1 MTQPDPHITIVPIG
15 PAALSSLVQAVADAQ
30 ASDPFARVVVITDHR
45 DVAQS
50 VRHRLGAS
58 GTVNVT
64 VQTGRHLAKELS
76 DPVGRQLPRLLESQA
91 VRHAAEA
98 DANWMGFDAAGCRRF
113 YRSLATAFREMAE
126 RPDVA
131 DEAATGEPDD
141 MSRLAERLYGDY
153 RSEVGARGYYL
164 PSELPHMAVAAL
176 TDRWGKGREPA
187 VIYYLPRRLSVGD
200 VELARALLERGKCRV
215 IAGLVGDEVADS
227 PVLELVELLGSQRAG
242 AATSI
247 PGADPLRQLAEADSL
262 SIVVAPDPE
271 EEVRSV
277 LRSIVSD
284 DQPFHRIAVIY
295 RQDNPYASLL
305 RQEFDFAG
313 IPYSGVDH
321 RRLADT
327 PSGRLLQ
334 GLADLAAEL
343 NGPGGTIDRER
354 LIEWFTSTP
363 VRWPREPRAG
373 DDAPHSVTA
382 PAAAWAN
389 LARNAR
395 ASGTI
400 ENWRG
405 RLSAYLAQM
414 EPQAEAVHGDGD
426 DGDNPYLRRLRRQVA
441 EFLEFVERL
450 ATALSSL
457 STASDAKWR
466 STSKGL
472 KTLLATYRWVVA
484 GETEEDLRRIDELV
498 VGLSG
503 LSEWGIDYST
513 EALREAVREGLQSP
527 VSERG
532 RRVGSGVYLGPP
544 TGIAGADYDAVYILG
559 MVERQFPPRPRRSP
573 WLEQNQ
579 PELDRVA
586 ALERYDF
593 MAAVAAAKE
602 AVLSFPSATAER
614 NAAYPSRWLIEAAN
628 RRHEHSGAT
637 GRLTYENLVDNA
649 DAKPWLTYIRSR
661 EANLRGLAGSAGE
674 PADVNDYNLM
684 HLVDGARDALR
695 HHPALASDP
704 RMTAALDARDARNG
718 SALSSWD
725 GRVELD
731 IPRIAAIGTREY
743 PVSPSALETW
753 ATCPH
758 KFFLSRVLRLSALP
772 GEEEED
778 MSALERGVLV
788 HRILERFVKE
798 RRQTDAD
805 LLELAEEEFAIAER
819 RGVTGYPL
827 LWDLAKEDIRARLR
841 SFATQEAQ
849 WLAGVVSE
857 AGAEAGFG
865 PGTDIGEVSVS
876 VDGLGEVWF
885 RGKIDR
891 IDVVGDEVRVRDFK
905 TGKPEP
911 YFDGA
916 RGRRAT
922 RTLANG
928 RALQLPV
935 YAAAAR
941 RKYPDDAVDI
951 SASYCFPLADNNT
964 HGVAPYTQTDQEEF
978 SATLVAIVG
987 GARRGIFPATPETAG
1002 DSDQERGN
1010 CTYCEFNRLC
1020 PVRRRQVWERKGLSD
1035 GDTVQPFNSLGGNAA
1050 IGADDDED

>member
-1 MTQPDPHITIVPIG
+1 MTPTDPYITTVPIG
-15 PAALSSLVQAVADAQ
+15 PAALSSLAQAVSDAQ

-76 DPVGRQLPRLLESQA
+76 DPLGRQLPRLLETQA
-91 VRHAAEA
+91 VSHVAEA
-98 DANWMGFDAAGCRRF
+98 DAKQMGFDAAGCRRF

-131 DEAATGEPDD
+131 AEAATGEADD

-153 RSEVGARGYYL
+153 RKEVGAKGYYL

-176 TDRWGKGREPA
+176 NDHWDKGREPA

-215 IAGLVGDEVADS
+215 VAGLVGDDGADS
-227 PVLELVELLGSQRAG
+227 PVLELMELLGSQRAG
-242 AATSI
+242 AAASI
-247 PGADPLRQLAEADSL
+247 PGADPLRQRAEASSL
-262 SIVVAPDPE
+262 SIMVVPDPE

-277 LRSIVSD
+277 LRSMVAD
-284 DQPFHRIAVIY
+284 EKPFYRIAVIY

-305 RQEFDFAG
+305 RQELDFAN
-313 IPYSGVDH
+313 IPYSGVDY

-334 GLADLAAEL
+334 GLTDLAAEL
-343 NGPGGTIDRER
+343 DGPGGTIDRER

-363 VRWPREPRAG
+363 VRWPRELRAC
-373 DDAPHSVTA
+373 DDAPRSMTA

-395 ASGTI
+395 AGGKV

-414 EPQAEAVHGDGD
+414 EPQAEAVNGD
-426 DGDNPYLRRLRRQVA
+426 DDGNPFIRRLRRQIA
-441 EFLEFVERL
+441 ELLEFVERL
-450 ATALSSL
+450 AAALSNL
-457 STASDAKWR
+457 STARDGEWS
-466 STSKGL
+466 STSRQL
-472 KTLLATYRWVVA
+472 KELSATYRWVVA
-484 GETEEDLRRIDELV
+484 GGSEEDLRRIDELV
-498 VGLSG
+498 EGLSS

-513 EALREAVREGLQSP
+513 GALQEAIREGLQSP

-532 RRVGSGVYLGPP
+532 RQVGSGVYLGPP
-544 TGIAGADYDAVYILG
+544 TGIAGADYDVVYILG
-559 MVERQFPPRPRRSP
+559 MVERQFPPRPRRNP
-573 WLEQNQ
+573 WLAQNQ
-579 PELDRVA
+579 PELDRA
-586 ALERYDF
+586 ASLERYDF
-593 MAAVAAAKE
+593 MAAVAAANE

-628 RRHEHSGAT
+628 RRHERSGAT
-637 GRLTYENLVDNA
+637 GRLTYENLVENA

-661 EANLRGLAGSAGE
+661 EASLRELVGSVGE
-674 PADVNDYNLM
+674 PVDADDYNLM
-684 HLVDGARDALR
+684 HLVAGARDALR
-695 HHPALASDP
+695 HHPAIASDP

-718 SALSSWD
+718 SALSPWD
-725 GRVELD
+725 GRVEVD

-805 LLELAEEEFAIAER
+805 LLELAEEEFVVAEQ

-827 LWDLAKEDIRARLR
+827 LWDLAKEDIRARLQV
-841 SFATQEAQ
+841 FATHEAE
-849 WLAGVVSE
+849 WLAGIVTG
-857 AGAEAGFG
+857 AGAEEGFG

-876 VDGLGEVWF
+876 VDRLGEIWF

-911 YFDGA
+911 YFDGTG
-916 RGRRAT
+916 GRKAT

-941 RKYPDDAVDI
+941 RKHPDDAVDI
-951 SASYCFPLADNNT
+951 TASYCFPLADNHT
-964 HGVAPYTQTDQEEF
+964 HGVAPYTQANEKEF
-978 SATLVAIVG
+978 STTLFAIVD

-1020 PVRRRQVWERKGLSD
+1020 PVRRRQVWERKGVSD
-1035 GDTVQPFNSLGGNAA
+1035 ADTVQPFNSLRGNAA
-1050 IGADDDED
+1050 IGDDDD

>member
-1 MTQPDPHITIVPIG
+1 
-15 PAALSSLVQAVADAQ
+15 
-30 ASDPFARVVVITDHR
+30 
-45 DVAQS
+45 
-50 VRHRLGAS
+50 
-58 GTVNVT
+58 
-64 VQTGRHLAKELS
+64 
-76 DPVGRQLPRLLESQA
+76 
-91 VRHAAEA
+91 
-98 DANWMGFDAAGCRRF
+98 
-113 YRSLATAFREMAE
+113 
-126 RPDVA
+126 
-131 DEAATGEPDD
+131 
-141 MSRLAERLYGDY
+141 
-153 RSEVGARGYYL
+153 
-164 PSELPHMAVAAL
+164 MAVAAL
-176 TDRWGKGREPA
+176 TDHWGKGREPA

-215 IAGLVGDEVADS
+215 IAGVVGDEGADS
-227 PVLELVELLGSQRAG
+227 PVLELMELLGSQRAG
-242 AATSI
+242 AAASI
-247 PGADPLRQLAEADSL
+247 PGADPLRQRAEARSL

-277 LRSIVSD
+277 LRSIVAD
-284 DQPFHRIAVIY
+284 EKPFHRIAVIY

-305 RQEFDFAG
+305 RQELDFAN
-313 IPYSGVDH
+313 IPYSGVDY

-327 PSGRLLQ
+327 PAGRLLQ
-334 GLADLAAEL
+334 GLTDLAAEL
-343 NGPGGTIDRER
+343 DGLGGTIDRER
-354 LIEWFTSTP
+354 LIEWFTSIP

-373 DDAPHSVTA
+373 DDAPRSMTA

-395 ASGTI
+395 AGGTV

-405 RLSAYLAQM
+405 RLSTYLAQM
-414 EPQAEAVHGDGD
+414 ESQAEAVQGGD
-426 DGDNPYLRRLRRQVA
+426 DNDPFMQRLRRQVA
-441 EFLEFVERL
+441 ELREFVERL
-450 ATALSSL
+450 AAGLSHL
-457 STASDAKWR
+457 GAASAAEW
-466 STSKGL
+466 SSASQQL
-472 KTLLATYRWVVA
+472 ETLLATYRWVVA
-484 GETEEDLRRIDELV
+484 GESEEDLRRIDELV
-498 VGLSG
+498 EGLSI
-503 LSEWGIDYST
+503 LSQWGIDYST
-513 EALREAVREGLQSP
+513 GALQEAIREGLQSP

-532 RRVGSGVYLGPP
+532 RPVGSGVYLGPP
-544 TGIAGADYDAVYILG
+544 TGIAGADYDVVCILG
-559 MVERQFPPRPRRSP
+559 MVERQFPPRPRRNP
-573 WLEQNQ
+573 WLAQNQ
-579 PELDRVA
+579 LELDRA
-586 ALERYDF
+586 TSLERYDF
-593 MAAVAAAKE
+593 MAAVAAANE

-637 GRLTYENLVDNA
+637 GRLTYENLVENA

-661 EANLRGLAGSAGE
+661 EASLRELAGSVGE
-674 PADVNDYNLM
+674 PVDADDYNLM

-695 HHPALASDP
+695 HHPALTSDT

-718 SALSSWD
+718 DALSPWD
-725 GRVELD
+725 GWVELD

-805 LLELAEEEFAIAER
+805 LLELAEEEFAIAEQ

-827 LWDLAKEDIRARLR
+827 LWDLAKEDIRARLQ
-841 SFATQEAQ
+841 SFAGREAE
-849 WLAGVVSE
+849 WLAGVGTE
-857 AGAEAGFG
+857 AGAEEGFG

-891 IDVVGDEVRVRDFK
+891 IDVVGGEVRVRDFK

-911 YFDGA
+911 YFDGTG
-916 RGRRAT
+916 GRKAT

-951 SASYCFPLADNNT
+951 RASYCFPLADNNT
-964 HGVAPYTQTDQEEF
+964 HGIAPYTEANQKEF
-978 SATLVAIVG
+978 NATLVAIVD

-1035 GDTVQPFNSLGGNAA
+1035 ADTVRPFNSLGGNAA

>member
-1 MTQPDPHITIVPIG
+1 MTPSDSYITTVPIG
-15 PAALSSLVQAVADAQ
+15 PAALSSLVQTVADAQ

-50 VRHRLGAS
+50 VRHRLGAP

-76 DPVGRQLPRLLESQA
+76 NPAGRQLPRLLEAQA
-91 VRHAAEA
+91 VRHVAEA
-98 DANWMGFDAAGCRRF
+98 DANRRGFDAAGCRRF

-131 DEAATGEPDD
+131 DAAETGEPDD

-153 RSEVGARGYYL
+153 RAEVGARGYYL

-176 TDRWGKGREPA
+176 NDHWGKGREPA

-200 VELARALLERGKCRV
+200 VELARALLARGKCRV
-215 IAGLVGDEVADS
+215 IAGLVGDEGADS
-227 PVLELVELLGSQRAG
+227 PVLELLGSQRAG
-242 AATSI
+242 AAANI
-247 PGADPLRQLAEADSL
+247 PGVDPLRQRAEADSL

-277 LRSIVSD
+277 LRSIVAD
-284 DQPFHRIAVIY
+284 DKPFHRIAVIY

-305 RQEFDFAG
+305 RQEFDFAE

-327 PSGRLLQ
+327 PAGRLLQ
-334 GLADLAAEL
+334 GLTDLAEEL

-373 DDAPHSVTA
+373 DDASRSITA
-382 PAAAWAN
+382 PAASWAN

-400 ENWRG
+400 EHWKG

-414 EPQAEAVHGDGD
+414 EPQAEAVHGDD
-426 DGDNPYLRRLRRQVA
+426 DDNPFMRRLRREVA
-441 EFLEFVERL
+441 ELREFVERL
-450 ATALSSL
+450 AAALSNL
-457 STASDAKWR
+457 STANDREWSSA
-466 STSKGL
+466 SQGL
-472 KTLLATYRWVVA
+472 ETLLATYRWVVA
-484 GETEEDLRRIDELV
+484 GESEEDLRRIDELV
-498 VGLSG
+498 SSLSS

-513 EALREAVREGLQSP
+513 EALREAIREGLQSS

-532 RRVGSGVYLGPP
+532 RQVGRGVYLGPP
-544 TGIAGADYDAVYILG
+544 TGIAGADYDVVYILG
-559 MVERQFPPRPRRSP
+559 MVERQFPPRPSRNP
-573 WLEQNQ
+573 WLAQNQ

-602 AVLSFPSATAER
+602 AVLSWPSATAER

-628 RRHEHSGAT
+628 RRHEQSGAT

-661 EANLRGLAGSAGE
+661 EACLRGLSGSAGE
-674 PADVNDYNLM
+674 PADAADYNLM
-684 HLVDGARDALR
+684 YLVDGARDALR
-695 HHPALASDP
+695 RHRAIASNP

-718 SALSSWD
+718 SALSPWD

-731 IPRIAAIGTREY
+731 IPGVVAIGTREY

-805 LLELAEEEFAIAER
+805 LLKLAEEEFVIAER

-841 SFATQEAQ
+841 SFASQEAQ
-849 WLAGVVSE
+849 WLAGVVTE
-857 AGAEAGFG
+857 AGAEEGFG

-891 IDVVGDEVRVRDFK
+891 IDVVGEEVRVRDFK

-922 RTLANG
+922 RTVTNG
-928 RALQLPV
+928 RALQLPI

-941 RKYPDDAVDI
+941 RKYPNDAVDI
-951 SASYCFPLADNNT
+951 AASYCFPLAENNT
-964 HGVAPYTQTDQEEF
+964 HGVAPYTEANQKEF
-978 SATLVAIVG
+978 SATLVAIVD

-1020 PVRRRQVWERKGLSD
+1020 PTRRRQVWERKGLSD
-1035 GDTVQPFNSLGGNAA
+1035 ADTVQPFNSLGGNAA

>member
-1 MTQPDPHITIVPIG
+1 MTPSDSYITIVPIG

-30 ASDPFARVVVITDHR
+30 ASDTFARVVVITDHR

-50 VRHRLGAS
+50 VRHRLGAP

-76 DPVGRQLPRLLESQA
+76 NPAGRQLPRLLEAQA
-91 VRHAAEA
+91 VRHVAEA
-98 DANWMGFDAAGCRRF
+98 DANRRGFDAAGCRRF

-131 DEAATGEPDD
+131 DAAETGEPDD
-141 MSRLAERLYGDY
+141 MSRLAERLCGDY
-153 RSEVGARGYYL
+153 RAEVGARGYYL

-176 TDRWGKGREPA
+176 NDHWGKGREPA

-200 VELARALLERGKCRV
+200 VELARALLARGKCRV
-215 IAGLVGDEVADS
+215 IAGLVGDEGADS
-227 PVLELVELLGSQRAG
+227 PVLELLGSQRAG
-242 AATSI
+242 AAANI
-247 PGADPLRQLAEADSL
+247 PGVDPLRQRAEADSL

-277 LRSIVSD
+277 LRSIVAD
-284 DQPFHRIAVIY
+284 DKPFHRMAVIY

-305 RQEFDFAG
+305 RQEFDFAE

-327 PSGRLLQ
+327 PAGRLLQ
-334 GLADLAAEL
+334 GLTDLAEEL

-373 DDAPHSVTA
+373 DDAPRSITA

-400 ENWRG
+400 EHWKG

-414 EPQAEAVHGDGD
+414 EPQAEAVHGDD
-426 DGDNPYLRRLRRQVA
+426 DDNPFMRRLRREVA
-441 EFLEFVERL
+441 ELREFVERL
-450 ATALSSL
+450 AAALSNL
-457 STASDAKWR
+457 STASDREWSSA
-466 STSKGL
+466 SQGL
-472 KTLLATYRWVVA
+472 ETLLATYRWVVA
-484 GETEEDLRRIDELV
+484 GESEEDLRRIDELV
-498 VGLSG
+498 SSLSS

-513 EALREAVREGLQSP
+513 EALREAIREGLQSS

-532 RRVGSGVYLGPP
+532 RQVGRGVYLGPP
-544 TGIAGADYDAVYILG
+544 TGIAGADYDVVYILG
-559 MVERQFPPRPRRSP
+559 MVERQFPPRPRRNP
-573 WLEQNQ
+573 WLAQNQ

-602 AVLSFPSATAER
+602 AVLSWPSATAER

-628 RRHEHSGAT
+628 RRHEQSGAT

-661 EANLRGLAGSAGE
+661 EACLRGLSGSAGE
-674 PADVNDYNLM
+674 PADAADYNLM
-684 HLVDGARDALR
+684 YLVDGARDALR
-695 HHPALASDP
+695 RHPAIASNP

-718 SALSSWD
+718 SALSPWD

-731 IPRIAAIGTREY
+731 IPGVVAIGTREY

-805 LLELAEEEFAIAER
+805 LLKLAEEEFVIAER

-827 LWDLAKEDIRARLR
+827 LWDLAKEDIRASLR
-841 SFATQEAQ
+841 SFATREAE
-849 WLAGVVSE
+849 WLAGVVTE
-857 AGAEAGFG
+857 AGAEEGFG

-891 IDVVGDEVRVRDFK
+891 IDVVGEEVRVRDFK

-922 RTLANG
+922 RTVTNG
-928 RALQLPV
+928 RALQLPI

-941 RKYPDDAVDI
+941 RKYPNDAVDI
-951 SASYCFPLADNNT
+951 AASYCFPLAENNT
-964 HGVAPYTQTDQEEF
+964 HGVAPYTEANQKEF
-978 SATLVAIVG
+978 SATLVAIVD

-1020 PVRRRQVWERKGLSD
+1020 PTRRRQVWERKGLSD
-1035 GDTVQPFNSLGGNAA
+1035 ADTVQPFNSLGGNAA

>member
-1 MTQPDPHITIVPIG
+1 MTQSDSYITIVPIG

-76 DPVGRQLPRLLESQA
+76 DPVGRQLPRLLETQA
-91 VRHAAEA
+91 VRQVAEA
-98 DANWMGFDAAGCRRF
+98 DANRMGFDAAGCRRF

-131 DEAATGEPDD
+131 DGAVTDEPDD
-141 MSRLAERLYGDY
+141 MSHLAERLYGDY
-153 RSEVGARGYYL
+153 RTEVGARGYYL

-176 TDRWGKGREPA
+176 NDQWGKSREPA

-200 VELARALLERGKCRV
+200 MELARALLERGKCRV
-215 IAGLVGDEVADS
+215 IAGLVGDEGADS
-227 PVLELVELLGSQRAG
+227 PVLELLELLGGQRAG
-242 AATSI
+242 AAASI
-247 PGADPLRQLAEADSL
+247 PGADPLRQRAEADSL
-262 SIVVAPDPE
+262 SLVVAPDPE
-271 EEVRSV
+271 EEVRSI
-277 LRSIVSD
+277 LRSIVAD

-295 RQDNPYASLL
+295 RQDNPYAGLL
-305 RQEFDFAG
+305 RQELDFAK
-313 IPYSGVDH
+313 IPYSGVDY

-327 PSGRLLQ
+327 AAGRLLQ
-334 GLADLAAEL
+334 GLTDLAAEL

-363 VRWPREPRAG
+363 VRWRWEPRAS
-373 DDAPHSVTA
+373 DDAPRSMTA

-395 ASGTI
+395 ANGTI

-405 RLSAYLAQM
+405 RLSVYLAQM
-414 EPQAEAVHGDGD
+414 EPQAEAVQGD
-426 DGDNPYLRRLRRQVA
+426 DDNPFMRRLRRQVA
-441 EFLEFVERL
+441 ELLEFVERL
-450 ATALSSL
+450 AAAMSQLGTVGDAGWDS
-457 STASDAKWR
+457 ASQQL
-466 STSKGL
+466 GE
-472 KTLLATYRWVVA
+472 LLAAYRWIVA
-484 GETEEDLRRIDELV
+484 GEAEEDLRRIDELV
-498 VGLSG
+498 GGLSS
-503 LSEWGIDYST
+503 LSEWGIDYSP

-532 RRVGSGVYLGPP
+532 RQVGSGVYVGPP
-544 TGIAGADYDAVYILG
+544 TGIAGADYDVVYILG
-559 MVERQFPPRPRRSP
+559 MVERQFPPRPRRNP
-573 WLEQNQ
+573 WLAQNQ

-586 ALERYDF
+586 SLERYDF

-602 AVLSFPSATAER
+602 AVLSWPSATAER

-628 RRHEHSGAT
+628 RRHEQSGGT
-637 GRLTYENLVDNA
+637 DRLTYENLVDHA

-661 EANLRGLAGSAGE
+661 EASLRGLAGSAGE
-674 PADVNDYNLM
+674 PADAADYNLM
-684 HLVDGARDALR
+684 HLVAGARDALR

-704 RMTAALDARDARNG
+704 RMIAALDARDARNG
-718 SALSSWD
+718 SALSPWD

-731 IPRIAAIGTREY
+731 IPRIAAIGSREY

-758 KFFLSRVLRLSALP
+758 KFFLGRVLRLSALP

-805 LLELAEEEFAIAER
+805 LMELAEEEFVIAER

-827 LWDLAKEDIRARLR
+827 LWDLAKEDIRARLQG
-841 SFATQEAQ
+841 FAAQEAE

-951 SASYCFPLADNNT
+951 TASYCFPLADNNT
-964 HGVAPYTQTDQEEF
+964 HGVASYTEADQEEF

-1020 PVRRRQVWERKGLSD
+1020 PVRRRQVWERKWLSD

>member
-1 MTQPDPHITIVPIG
+1 MTQSDSYITIVPMG

-76 DPVGRQLPRLLESQA
+76 DPLGRQLPRLLETQA
-91 VRHAAEA
+91 VRHVAEA
-98 DANWMGFDAAGCRRF
+98 DAKRMGFDAAGCRRF

-131 DEAATGEPDD
+131 AEAATGEPDD

-153 RSEVGARGYYL
+153 RTEVGAKGFYL

-176 TDRWGKGREPA
+176 NDHWGKGREPA

-200 VELARALLERGKCRV
+200 TELARALLARSKCRV
-215 IAGLVGDEVADS
+215 IAGLVGDEGADS
-227 PVLELVELLGSQRAG
+227 PVLELMELLGGQE
-242 AATSI
+242 AASANL
-247 PGADPLRQLAEADSL
+247 PDVDPLRQRAEADSL
-262 SIVVAPDPE
+262 FIVVAPDPE

-277 LRSIVSD
+277 LRSIVAD
-284 DQPFHRIAVIY
+284 DKPFHRTAVIY
-295 RQDNPYASLL
+295 RQDNPYSSLL
-305 RQEFDFAG
+305 RQELDFAG

-327 PSGRLLQ
+327 PAGRLLQ
-334 GLADLAAEL
+334 GLTDLAAEL

-373 DDAPHSVTA
+373 DDAPRSMTA

-395 ASGTI
+395 ASGTV

-414 EPQAEAVHGDGD
+414 GPQAEAVHGDGD
-426 DGDNPYLRRLRRQVA
+426 DNPFMRRLRRQVA
-441 EFLEFVERL
+441 ELREFVERL
-450 ATALSSL
+450 AAALSNL
-457 STASDAKWR
+457 RTASDVGWDSA
-466 STSKGL
+466 SQGL
-472 KTLLATYRWVVA
+472 ETLLVTYRWVVA
-484 GETEEDLRRIDELV
+484 GESEEDLRRVNELV
-498 VGLSG
+498 GGLGS

-513 EALREAVREGLQSP
+513 EALREAIREGLQSP

-532 RRVGSGVYLGPP
+532 RQVGSGVYVGPP
-544 TGIAGADYDAVYILG
+544 TGIAGADYDVVYILG
-559 MVERQFPPRPRRSP
+559 MVERQFPPRPRRNP
-573 WLEQNQ
+573 WLAQNQ

-586 ALERYDF
+586 SLERYDF
-593 MAAVAAAKE
+593 MAAVAAAKD
-602 AVLSFPSATAER
+602 AVLSWPSATAER
-614 NAAYPSRWLIEAAN
+614 SAAYPSRWLIEAAN
-628 RRHEHSGAT
+628 RRHKQSGAT

-649 DAKPWLTYIRSR
+649 DVKPWLTYVRSR
-661 EANLRGLAGSAGE
+661 EANLRGLSGSAGE
-674 PADVNDYNLM
+674 PADAADYNLM
-684 HLVDGARDALR
+684 HLVAGARDALR
-695 HHPALASDP
+695 RHPSLASNP
-704 RMTAALDARDARNG
+704 RMTAALDARDARDG
-718 SALSSWD
+718 SALSPWD

-731 IPRIAAIGTREY
+731 IPGVAAIGTREY

-798 RRQTDAD
+798 RKQTDAD
-805 LLELAEEEFAIAER
+805 LLELAEEEFVIAEQ

-827 LWDLAKEDIRARLR
+827 LWDLAKEDIRASLR
-841 SFATQEAQ
+841 SFATREAE
-849 WLAGVVSE
+849 WLAGVVTE
-857 AGAEAGFG
+857 AGAEEGFG

-876 VDGLGEVWF
+876 VDDLGEVWF

-922 RTLANG
+922 RTLTNG

-941 RKYPDDAVDI
+941 RKYPDNAVDVR
-951 SASYCFPLADNNT
+951 ASYCFPLAENNT
-964 HGVAPYTQTDQEEF
+964 HGVALYTETNQKEF
-978 SATLVAIVG
+978 SATLVAIVD

-1035 GDTVQPFNSLGGNAA
+1035 SDTVLPFNSLGGNAA
-1050 IGADDDED
+1050 IGADDDAD

>member
-1 MTQPDPHITIVPIG
+1 MTQSDSYITIVPMG

-76 DPVGRQLPRLLESQA
+76 DPMGRQLPRLLETQA
-91 VRHAAEA
+91 VRHVAEA
-98 DANWMGFDAAGCRRF
+98 DANRMGFDAAGCRRF

-126 RPDVA
+126 RPDIA
-131 DEAATGEPDD
+131 DKAATGEPDD

-153 RSEVGARGYYL
+153 RTEVGAKGFYL

-176 TDRWGKGREPA
+176 NDHWGKGREPA

-200 VELARALLERGKCRV
+200 TELARALLARGKCRV
-215 IAGLVGDEVADS
+215 IAGLVGDRDADS
-227 PVLELVELLGSQRAG
+227 AVRELLELLGGQE
-242 AATSI
+242 AASANL
-247 PGADPLRQLAEADSL
+247 PDVDPLRQRAEADSL
-262 SIVVAPDPE
+262 FIVVAPDPE

-277 LRSIVSD
+277 LRSIVAD
-284 DQPFHRIAVIY
+284 DKPFHRTAVIY
-295 RQDNPYASLL
+295 RQDNPYSSLL
-305 RQEFDFAG
+305 RQELDFAG

-327 PSGRLLQ
+327 PAGRLLQ
-334 GLADLAAEL
+334 GLTDLAAEL

-373 DDAPHSVTA
+373 DDAPRSMTA

-395 ASGTI
+395 ASGTV

-414 EPQAEAVHGDGD
+414 GPQAEAVHGDGD
-426 DGDNPYLRRLRRQVA
+426 DNPFMRRLRRQVA
-441 EFLEFVERL
+441 ELREFVERL
-450 ATALSSL
+450 AIALSNL
-457 STASDAKWR
+457 RTASDVGWDSA
-466 STSKGL
+466 SQGL
-472 KTLLATYRWVVA
+472 ETLLVTYRWVVA
-484 GETEEDLRRIDELV
+484 GESEEDLRRVNELV
-498 VGLSG
+498 GGLGS
-503 LSEWGIDYST
+503 LSEWGIAYST
-513 EALREAVREGLQSP
+513 EALREAIREGLQSP

-532 RRVGSGVYLGPP
+532 RQVGSGVYVGPP
-544 TGIAGADYDAVYILG
+544 TGIAGAGYDVVYILG
-559 MVERQFPPRPRRSP
+559 MVERQFPPRPRRNP
-573 WLEQNQ
+573 WLAQNQ

-586 ALERYDF
+586 SLERYDF

-602 AVLSFPSATAER
+602 AVLSWPSATAER
-614 NAAYPSRWLIEAAN
+614 SAAYPSRWLIEAAN
-628 RRHEHSGAT
+628 RRHEQSGAT

-649 DAKPWLTYIRSR
+649 DVKPWLTYVRSR
-661 EANLRGLAGSAGE
+661 EANLRGLSGSASE
-674 PADVNDYNLM
+674 PADAADYNLM
-684 HLVDGARDALR
+684 HLVAGARDALR
-695 HHPALASDP
+695 RHPSLASNP
-704 RMTAALDARDARNG
+704 RMTAALDARDARDG
-718 SALSSWD
+718 SALSPWD

-731 IPRIAAIGTREY
+731 IPGVAAIGTREY

-798 RRQTDAD
+798 RKQTDAD
-805 LLELAEEEFAIAER
+805 LLELAEEEFVIAEQ

-827 LWDLAKEDIRARLR
+827 LWDLAKEDIRARLQV
-841 SFATQEAQ
+841 FAGQEAA
-849 WLAGVVSE
+849 WLAGVVTE
-857 AGAEAGFG
+857 AGAEEGFG
-865 PGTDIGEVSVS
+865 PETDIGEVSVS
-876 VDGLGEVWF
+876 VDDLGEVWF

-951 SASYCFPLADNNT
+951 RASYCFPLADNNT
-964 HGVAPYTQTDQEEF
+964 HGVAPYTEANQKEF
-978 SATLVAIVG
+978 SATLVAIVD

-1050 IGADDDED
+1050 IGADDNED

>member
-1 MTQPDPHITIVPIG
+1 MIPSDSYITIVPIG

-30 ASDPFARVVVITDHR
+30 ASDTFARVVVITDHR

-58 GTVNVT
+58 DTVNVT

-76 DPVGRQLPRLLESQA
+76 NPLGRQLPRLLETQS
-91 VRHAAEA
+91 VRQVAEA
-98 DANWMGFDAAGCRRF
+98 DANRMGFDAAGGRRF

-126 RPDVA
+126 RPDIA
-131 DEAATGEPDD
+131 DKAATGEPDD
-141 MSRLAERLYGDY
+141 MSLLAERLYGDY
-153 RSEVGARGYYL
+153 RTEVGAKGFYL

-176 TDRWGKGREPA
+176 NDHWGKGREPA
-187 VIYYLPRRLSVGD
+187 VIYYLPRRLSIGD
-200 VELARALLERGKCRV
+200 VELARALLARGKCRV
-215 IAGLVGDEVADS
+215 IAGLVGDEDADS
-227 PVLELVELLGSQRAG
+227 PVLELLGSQRTG
-242 AATSI
+242 AAANI
-247 PGADPLRQLAEADSL
+247 PGVDPLRQLAEADSL
-262 SIVVAPDPE
+262 SIMVAPDPE

-277 LRSIVSD
+277 LRNIVAD
-284 DQPFHRIAVIY
+284 DKPFHRIAVIY

-305 RQEFDFAG
+305 RQELDFAK

-327 PSGRLLQ
+327 PAGRLLQ
-334 GLADLAAEL
+334 GLTDLAAEL

-373 DDAPHSVTA
+373 DHAPRSMTA

-414 EPQAEAVHGDGD
+414 EPQAEAVYGD
-426 DGDNPYLRRLRRQVA
+426 DDDNPFMRRLRRQVA
-441 EFLEFVERL
+441 DLREFVECL
-450 ATALSSL
+450 AVALSNLGTS
-457 STASDAKWR
+457 SAGEWSSASQR
-466 STSKGL
+466 L
-472 KTLLATYRWVVA
+472 ETLLVTYRWVVA
-484 GETEEDLRRIDELV
+484 GESEEDLRRIDELV
-498 VGLSG
+498 GSLSS

-513 EALREAVREGLQSP
+513 ETLWEALREGLQSP

-532 RRVGSGVYLGPP
+532 RQVGSGVYVGPP
-544 TGIAGADYDAVYILG
+544 TGIAGADYDVAYILG
-559 MVERQFPPRPRRSP
+559 MVERQFPPRPRRNP
-573 WLEQNQ
+573 WLAQNQ
-579 PELDRVA
+579 PELDRVT

-593 MAAVAAAKE
+593 MAAVAAAKK
-602 AVLSFPSATAER
+602 AVLSWPSATAER

-628 RRHEHSGAT
+628 LRHEQSGAT

-661 EANLRGLAGSAGE
+661 EASLRGLAGSAGE
-674 PADVNDYNLM
+674 PADAADYNLM
-684 HLVDGARDALR
+684 HLVAGARDALR
-695 HHPALASDP
+695 HHPALASNP

-718 SALSSWD
+718 NALSPWD

-731 IPRIAAIGTREY
+731 IPVVAALGTREY

-758 KFFLSRVLRLSALP
+758 KFFLSRVLRLSALL

-805 LLELAEEEFAIAER
+805 LLELAEEEFVIAER

-827 LWDLAKEDIRARLR
+827 LWDLAKEDIRASLR
-841 SFATQEAQ
+841 SFATREAE
-849 WLAGVVSE
+849 WLAGVVTE
-857 AGAEAGFG
+857 AGAEEGFG

-922 RTLANG
+922 RTVTNG
-928 RALQLPV
+928 RALQLPI

-941 RKYPDDAVDI
+941 RKYPNDAVDI
-951 SASYCFPLADNNT
+951 AASYCFPLAENNT
-964 HGVAPYTQTDQEEF
+964 HGVAPYTEANQKEF
-978 SATLVAIVG
+978 SATLVAIVD
-987 GARRGIFPATPETAG
+987 GARRGIFPATPETVG

-1020 PVRRRQVWERKGLSD
+1020 PVRRRQIWERKGLSD
-1035 GDTVQPFNSLGGNAA
+1035 ADTVQPFNSLGGNAA

>member
-1 MTQPDPHITIVPIG
+1 MIQSDSYITTVPIG

-50 VRHRLGAS
+50 VRHRLGAP

-76 DPVGRQLPRLLESQA
+76 NPAGRQLPRLLEAQA
-91 VRHAAEA
+91 VRHVAEA
-98 DANWMGFDAAGCRRF
+98 DANRMGFDAAGCRRF

-141 MSRLAERLYGDY
+141 TSRLAERLYGDY
-153 RSEVGARGYYL
+153 RAEVGARGYYL

-176 TDRWGKGREPA
+176 NDHWGKGREPA

-200 VELARALLERGKCRV
+200 VELARALLARGKCRV
-215 IAGLVGDEVADS
+215 IAGLVGDEGADS
-227 PVLELVELLGSQRAG
+227 PVLELLGSQRAG
-242 AATSI
+242 AAANI
-247 PGADPLRQLAEADSL
+247 PGVDPLRQRAEADSL

-277 LRSIVSD
+277 LRSIVAD
-284 DQPFHRIAVIY
+284 DKPFHRIAVIY

-305 RQEFDFAG
+305 RQEFDFAE

-327 PSGRLLQ
+327 PAGRLLQ
-334 GLADLAAEL
+334 GLTDLAEEL

-373 DDAPHSVTA
+373 DDAPRSITA
-382 PAAAWAN
+382 PAASWAN

-400 ENWRG
+400 EHWKG

-414 EPQAEAVHGDGD
+414 EPQAEAVHGDD
-426 DGDNPYLRRLRRQVA
+426 DDNPFMRRLRREVA
-441 EFLEFVERL
+441 ELREFVERL
-450 ATALSSL
+450 AAALSNL
-457 STASDAKWR
+457 STASDREWSSA
-466 STSKGL
+466 SQGL
-472 KTLLATYRWVVA
+472 ETLLATYRWVVA
-484 GETEEDLRRIDELV
+484 GESEEDLRRIDELV
-498 VGLSG
+498 GGLSS

-527 VSERG
+527 VSKRG
-532 RRVGSGVYLGPP
+532 RQVGSGVYVGPP
-544 TGIAGADYDAVYILG
+544 TGIAGADYDVVYILG
-559 MVERQFPPRPRRSP
+559 MVERQFPPRPRRNP
-573 WLEQNQ
+573 WLAQNQ

-586 ALERYDF
+586 SLERYDF
-593 MAAVAAAKE
+593 MAAAKE
-602 AVLSFPSATAER
+602 AVLSWPSATAER
-614 NAAYPSRWLIEAAN
+614 SAAYPSRWLIEAAN
-628 RRHEHSGAT
+628 RRHEQPGAT

-661 EANLRGLAGSAGE
+661 EASLRGLSGSAGE
-674 PADVNDYNLM
+674 PADAADYNLM
-684 HLVDGARDALR
+684 HLVAAARDALR
-695 HHPALASDP
+695 HHPSLASNP

-718 SALSSWD
+718 NALSPWD

-731 IPRIAAIGTREY
+731 IPGVATLGTREY

-805 LLELAEEEFAIAER
+805 LLELAEEEFVIAEG

-827 LWDLAKEDIRARLR
+827 LWDLAKDDIRARLQV
-841 SFATQEAQ
+841 FATQEAE
-849 WLAGVVSE
+849 WLTGVVTE

-922 RTLANG
+922 RTVTNG
-928 RALQLPV
+928 RALQLPI

-941 RKYPDDAVDI
+941 RKYPNDAVDI
-951 SASYCFPLADNNT
+951 AASYCFPLAENNT
-964 HGVAPYTQTDQEEF
+964 HGVAPYTEANQKEF
-978 SATLVAIVG
+978 SATLVAIVD

-1020 PVRRRQVWERKGLSD
+1020 PVRRRQIWERKGLSD
-1035 GDTVQPFNSLGGNAA
+1035 SDTVLPFNSLGGNAA
-1050 IGADDDED
+1050 IGAHDNED

>member
-1 MTQPDPHITIVPIG
+1 MTQPDSYITVVPIG
-15 PAALSSLVQAVADAQ
+15 PAALSSLVQTVADAQ

-50 VRHRLGAS
+50 VRHRLGACN
-58 GTVNVT
+58 TVNVT

-76 DPVGRQLPRLLESQA
+76 DPVGRQLPRLLEIQA
-91 VRHAAEA
+91 VRHVAEA
-98 DANWMGFDAAGCRRF
+98 NANRMGFDPAGCRRF

-126 RPDVA
+126 RPDVV

-153 RSEVGARGYYL
+153 RTEVGVKGFYL

-176 TDRWGKGREPA
+176 NDHWDEGREPA

-200 VELARALLERGKCRV
+200 TELARALLERGKCRV
-215 IAGLVGDEVADS
+215 IAGLVGDRDADS
-227 PVLELVELLGSQRAG
+227 PVLELLEFLGGQG
-242 AATSI
+242 AAAAANI
-247 PGADPLRQLAEADSL
+247 PDVDPLRQRAEADSL

-277 LRSIVSD
+277 LRSIVAHD
-284 DQPFHRIAVIY
+284 KPFHRIAVIY

-305 RQEFDFAG
+305 RQEFDFAK
-313 IPYSGVDH
+313 IPYSGVDY

-327 PSGRLLQ
+327 PAGRLLQ
-334 GLADLAAEL
+334 GLTDLAEEL
-343 NGPGGTIDRER
+343 NGPGGTIDREG

-363 VRWPREPRAG
+363 VRWPREPRAV
-373 DDAPHSVTA
+373 DDAPRSMTA

-400 ENWRG
+400 EHWRG

-414 EPQAEAVHGDGD
+414 EPQAEAVHGDD
-426 DGDNPYLRRLRRQVA
+426 DDNPFMRRLRRQV
-441 EFLEFVERL
+441 EELQQFVERL
-450 ATALSSL
+450 AAALSQLGTVGDAGWDS
-457 STASDAKWR
+457 ASQQL
-466 STSKGL
+466 GE
-472 KTLLATYRWVVA
+472 LLAVYRWVVA
-484 GETEEDLRRIDELV
+484 GESEEDLRRIDELV
-498 VGLSG
+498 GGLGS
-503 LSEWGIDYST
+503 LSEWGIDYSP
-513 EALREAVREGLQSP
+513 EALREAVREGLQSA

-532 RRVGSGVYLGPP
+532 RQVGSGVYAGPP
-544 TGIAGADYDAVYILG
+544 TGIAGADYDVVYILG
-559 MVERQFPPRPRRSP
+559 MVERQFPPRPRRNP
-573 WLEQNQ
+573 WLAQNQ

-602 AVLSFPSATAER
+602 ALLSWPSATAER

-628 RRHEHSGAT
+628 RRHEQSGAT

-661 EANLRGLAGSAGE
+661 EASLRGLASSAGE
-674 PADVNDYNLM
+674 PADASDYNLM
-684 HLVDGARDALR
+684 HLVAGERDALR
-695 HHPALASDP
+695 HHPAIASNP

-718 SALSSWD
+718 NALSPWD

-731 IPRIAAIGTREY
+731 IPVVAAIGTREY
-743 PVSPSALETW
+743 PVSPSALEAW

-758 KFFLSRVLRLSALP
+758 KFFLSRVLRLSELP

-805 LLELAEEEFAIAER
+805 LLELAEEEFVTAER

-827 LWDLAKEDIRARLR
+827 LWDLAKEDIRASLR
-841 SFATQEAQ
+841 SFASQEAE
-849 WLAGVVSE
+849 WLAGVVTE
-857 AGAEAGFG
+857 AGAEEGFG

-876 VDGLGEVWF
+876 VDRLGEVWF

-916 RGRRAT
+916 RGRRAA

-941 RKYPDDAVDI
+941 RKYPDDAVDVR
-951 SASYCFPLADNNT
+951 ASYCFPLAENNT
-964 HGVAPYTQTDQEEF
+964 HGVAPYTEANQEEF
-978 SATLVAIVG
+978 SATLVAIVD

-1020 PVRRRQVWERKGLSD
+1020 PVRRRQIWERKGLSD

>member
-1 MTQPDPHITIVPIG
+1 MTPSDSYITIVPIG
-15 PAALSSLVQAVADAQ
+15 SAALSSLVQSVADAQ

-50 VRHRLGAS
+50 VRHRLGAT

-76 DPVGRQLPRLLESQA
+76 DPLGRQLPRLLETQA
-91 VRHAAEA
+91 VRHVAEA
-98 DANWMGFDAAGCRRF
+98 DANRMGFDAAGYRRF
-113 YRSLATAFREMAE
+113 YRSLATAFGEMAE

-131 DEAATGEPDD
+131 AEAATGEPDD

-153 RSEVGARGYYL
+153 RAEVGARGYYL
-164 PSELPHMAVAAL
+164 PSELPHMAIAAL
-176 TDRWGKGREPA
+176 NDHWGKGREPA

-200 VELARALLERGKCRV
+200 AELARALLERGKCQV
-215 IAGLVGDEVADS
+215 IAGLVGDEGADS
-227 PVLELVELLGSQRAG
+227 PVLELMELLGSPRVG
-242 AATSI
+242 AAANI
-247 PGADPLRQLAEADSL
+247 PDADPLRQRAEADSL

-277 LRSIVSD
+277 LRSIVAD
-284 DQPFHRIAVIY
+284 DKPFHRIAVIY

-305 RQEFDFAG
+305 RQELDFAG
-313 IPYSGVDH
+313 IPYSGVDY

-327 PSGRLLQ
+327 PAGRLLQ
-334 GLADLAAEL
+334 GLTDLAAEL

-363 VRWPREPRAG
+363 VRWPREPRTD
-373 DDAPHSVTA
+373 DDAPRSLTA

-400 ENWRG
+400 EHWRV

-414 EPQAEAVHGDGD
+414 EPQAEAVQGD
-426 DGDNPYLRRLRRQVA
+426 DDNPFMRRLRRQVA
-441 EFLEFVERL
+441 ELLEFVERL
-450 ATALSSL
+450 AAALSQL
-457 STASDAKWR
+457 GTASDGEWCSA
-466 STSKGL
+466 SQGL
-472 KTLLATYRWVVA
+472 ETLSATYRWVVA
-484 GETEEDLRRIDELV
+484 RESEEDLRRIDELV
-498 VGLSG
+498 EGLSS

-513 EALREAVREGLQSP
+513 GALQEAIREGLQSP

-532 RRVGSGVYLGPP
+532 RRVGSGVYVGPP
-544 TGIAGADYDAVYILG
+544 TGIVGADYDVVYILG
-559 MVERQFPPRPRRSP
+559 MVERQFPPRPRRNP
-573 WLEQNQ
+573 WLAQNQ

-602 AVLSFPSATAER
+602 AALSFPSATAER

-628 RRHEHSGAT
+628 LRHEQSGAT
-637 GRLTYENLVDNA
+637 ARLTYENLVDNA
-649 DAKPWLTYIRSR
+649 DVKPWLTYIRSR
-661 EANLRGLAGSAGE
+661 EANLRGLTGSSGE
-674 PADVNDYNLM
+674 PADTADYNLM

-695 HHPALASDP
+695 YHPALASDP
-704 RMTAALDARDARNG
+704 RMTAALDARDARDG
-718 SALSSWD
+718 SALSPWD

-758 KFFLSRVLRLSALP
+758 KFFLSRVLRLSTLP

-788 HRILERFVKE
+788 HRILERFVRE

-805 LLELAEEEFAIAER
+805 LMELAEEEFVIAEQ

-827 LWDLAKEDIRARLR
+827 LWDLAKEDIRARLQ
-841 SFATQEAQ
+841 SFAGREAE
-849 WLAGVVSE
+849 WLAGVVTE
-857 AGAEAGFG
+857 AGAEEGFG

-876 VDGLGEVWF
+876 VDGLDEVWF

-891 IDVVGDEVRVRDFK
+891 MDVVGDEVRVRDFK

-911 YFDGA
+911 YFDGSG
-916 RGRRAT
+916 GRKAT

-951 SASYCFPLADNNT
+951 TASYCFPLADDHT
-964 HGVAPYTQTDQEEF
+964 HGVAPYTQANQEEF
-978 SATLVAIVG
+978 SDTLVAVVG

>member
-1 MTQPDPHITIVPIG
+1 MTPSDSYITIVPIG
-15 PAALSSLVQAVADAQ
+15 TAALSALVQAVADAQ

-50 VRHRLGAS
+50 VRHRLGVS
-58 GTVNVT
+58 DTVNVT
-64 VQTGRHLAKELS
+64 VQTGQHLAKELS
-76 DPVGRQLPRLLESQA
+76 DPMGRQLPRLLETQA
-91 VRHAAEA
+91 VRHVAEA
-98 DANWMGFDAAGCRRF
+98 DAKQMGFDAAGCRRF
-113 YRSLATAFREMAE
+113 HRSLATAFREMAE
-126 RPDVA
+126 RPDVVA
-131 DEAATGEPDD
+131 DDATGEPDD
-141 MSRLAERLYGDY
+141 MNRLAERLYGDY
-153 RSEVGARGYYL
+153 RTEVGARGFYL
-164 PSELPHMAVAAL
+164 PSELPYMAVAAL
-176 TDRWGKGREPA
+176 NDHWSKGREPA

-215 IAGLVGDEVADS
+215 IAGLAGDEGADS
-227 PVLELVELLGSQRAG
+227 PVLELMGLLEGRRTGAG
-242 AATSI
+242 ANI
-247 PGADPLRQLAEADSL
+247 PGVDPLRQRVEADSL
-262 SIVVAPDPE
+262 SIVVVPDPE

-277 LRSIVSD
+277 LRSIVAD
-284 DQPFHRIAVIY
+284 AKPFHRIAVIY

-305 RQEFDFAG
+305 RQELDFANV
-313 IPYSGVDH
+313 PYSGVDY

-327 PSGRLLQ
+327 PAGRMLQ
-334 GLADLAAEL
+334 GLIDLAAEL
-343 NGPGGTIDRER
+343 DGPEGTIDRER

-363 VRWPREPRAG
+363 VRWPRGPSAG
-373 DDAPHSVTA
+373 DDAPRSMTA

-395 ASGTI
+395 AGGTV
-400 ENWRG
+400 ETWRG

-414 EPQAEAVHGDGD
+414 ETQAEAVHGDD
-426 DGDNPYLRRLRRQVA
+426 DDNPFMHRLRRQVA
-441 EFLEFVERL
+441 ELREFVERL
-450 ATALSSL
+450 AVALSNL
-457 STASDAKWR
+457 STAGDGKW
-466 STSKGL
+466 SSASQGL
-472 KTLLATYRWVVA
+472 ETMLATYRWVVA
-484 GETEEDLRRIDELV
+484 GESEEDLRRIDELV
-498 VGLSG
+498 GGLSS

-513 EALREAVREGLQSP
+513 EALREAIREGLQSP

-544 TGIAGADYDAVYILG
+544 TGIAGADYDVVYILG

-573 WLEQNQ
+573 WLAQNQ

-586 ALERYDF
+586 SLERYDF
-593 MAAVAAAKE
+593 MASVAAAKE
-602 AVLSFPSATAER
+602 VVLLCPSATAER
-614 NAAYPSRWLIEAAN
+614 SAAYPSRWLIEAAN
-628 RRHEHSGAT
+628 RRHEQSGAT
-637 GRLTYENLVDNA
+637 GHLTYENLVDNIA
-649 DAKPWLTYIRSR
+649 AKPWLTHIRSR
-661 EANLRGLAGSAGE
+661 EASLRELAGSASE
-674 PADVNDYNLM
+674 PADAADYNLL
-684 HLVDGARDALR
+684 HLVAGARDDLR
-695 HHPALASDP
+695 HHPAIASNP

-718 SALSSWD
+718 SVLSPWD

-731 IPRIAAIGTREY
+731 IPVVAAIGTREY

-798 RRQTDAD
+798 RRQTDAG
-805 LLELAEEEFAIAER
+805 LLELAEEEFGIAER

-827 LWDLAKEDIRARLR
+827 LWDLAKEDIRARLQ
-841 SFATQEAQ
+841 SFASQEAE
-849 WLAGVVSE
+849 WLAGVVTE
-857 AGAEAGFG
+857 AEAEAGFG
-865 PGTDIGEVSVS
+865 PGTDIGEVSLS

-916 RGRRAT
+916 RGRKAT

-935 YAAAAR
+935 YEAAAR
-941 RKYPDDAVDI
+941 RKYPDDAVEI
-951 SASYCFPLADNNT
+951 NASYCFPLADNNT
-964 HGVAPYTQTDQEEF
+964 HGVAPYTEANQNEF
-978 SATLVAIVG
+978 SATLVAIVD

-1010 CTYCEFNRLC
+1010 CTYCEFNLLC

-1035 GDTVQPFNSLGGNAA
+1035 ADTVQPFNSLASNAA
-1050 IGADDDED
+1050 MGADDDED

>member
-1 MTQPDPHITIVPIG
+1 MTQSDSYITIVPMG

-76 DPVGRQLPRLLESQA
+76 DPLGRQLPRLLETQA
-91 VRHAAEA
+91 VRHVAEA
-98 DANWMGFDAAGCRRF
+98 DAKRMGFDAAGCRRF

-131 DEAATGEPDD
+131 AEAATGEPDD

-153 RSEVGARGYYL
+153 RTEVGAKGFYL

-176 TDRWGKGREPA
+176 NDHWGKGREPA

-200 VELARALLERGKCRV
+200 TELARALLARGKCRV
-215 IAGLVGDEVADS
+215 IAGLVGDRDADS
-227 PVLELVELLGSQRAG
+227 AVRELLELLGGQE
-242 AATSI
+242 AASANL
-247 PGADPLRQLAEADSL
+247 PDVDPLRQRAEADSL
-262 SIVVAPDPE
+262 FIVVAPDPE

-277 LRSIVSD
+277 LRSIVAD
-284 DQPFHRIAVIY
+284 DKPFHRTAVIY
-295 RQDNPYASLL
+295 RQDNPYSSLL
-305 RQEFDFAG
+305 RQELDFAG

-327 PSGRLLQ
+327 PAGRLLQ
-334 GLADLAAEL
+334 GLTDLAAEL

-373 DDAPHSVTA
+373 DDAPRSMTA

-395 ASGTI
+395 ASGTV

-414 EPQAEAVHGDGD
+414 GPQAEAVHGDD
-426 DGDNPYLRRLRRQVA
+426 DDNPFMRRLRRQVA
-441 EFLEFVERL
+441 ELREFVERL
-450 ATALSSL
+450 AIALSNL
-457 STASDAKWR
+457 RTASNVGWDSA
-466 STSKGL
+466 SQGL
-472 KTLLATYRWVVA
+472 ETLLVTYRWVVA
-484 GETEEDLRRIDELV
+484 GESEEDLRRVNELV
-498 VGLSG
+498 GGLGS

-513 EALREAVREGLQSP
+513 EALREAIREGLQSP

-532 RRVGSGVYLGPP
+532 RQVGSGVYVGPP
-544 TGIAGADYDAVYILG
+544 TGIAGADYDVVYILG
-559 MVERQFPPRPRRSP
+559 MVERQFPPRPRRNP
-573 WLEQNQ
+573 WLAQNQ

-602 AVLSFPSATAER
+602 AVLSWPSATAER
-614 NAAYPSRWLIEAAN
+614 SVAYPSRWLIEAAN
-628 RRHEHSGAT
+628 RRHEQSGAT

-649 DAKPWLTYIRSR
+649 DVKPWLTYVRSR
-661 EANLRGLAGSAGE
+661 EANLRGLSGSASE
-674 PADVNDYNLM
+674 PADAADYNLM
-684 HLVDGARDALR
+684 HLVAGARDALR
-695 HHPALASDP
+695 RHPAIASNP
-704 RMTAALDARDARNG
+704 RMTAALDARDARDG
-718 SALSSWD
+718 SALSPWD

-731 IPRIAAIGTREY
+731 IPGVAAIGTREY

-772 GEEEED
+772 GEEEEE

-798 RRQTDAD
+798 RKQTDAD
-805 LLELAEEEFAIAER
+805 LLELAEEEFVIAEQ

-827 LWDLAKEDIRARLR
+827 LWDLAKEDMRASLR
-841 SFATQEAQ
+841 SFATREAE
-849 WLAGVVSE
+849 WLAGVVTE
-857 AGAEAGFG
+857 AGAEEGFG
-865 PGTDIGEVSVS
+865 PETDIGEVSVS
-876 VDGLGEVWF
+876 VDDLGEVWF

-922 RTLANG
+922 RTLTNG

-941 RKYPDDAVDI
+941 RKYPDNAVDVR
-951 SASYCFPLADNNT
+951 ASYCFPLAENNT
-964 HGVAPYTQTDQEEF
+964 HGVAPYTEANQKEF
-978 SATLVAIVG
+978 SATLVAIVD

>member
-1 MTQPDPHITIVPIG
+1 MTPSDSYITTVPIG

-50 VRHRLGAS
+50 VRHRLGAP

-76 DPVGRQLPRLLESQA
+76 NPAGRQLPRLLEAQA
-91 VRHAAEA
+91 VRHVAEA
-98 DANWMGFDAAGCRRF
+98 DANRRGFDAAGCRRF

-131 DEAATGEPDD
+131 DAAETGEPDD
-141 MSRLAERLYGDY
+141 MSRLAERLCGDY
-153 RSEVGARGYYL
+153 RAEVGARGYYL

-176 TDRWGKGREPA
+176 NDHWGKGREPA

-200 VELARALLERGKCRV
+200 VELARALLARGKCRV
-215 IAGLVGDEVADS
+215 IAGLVGDEGADS
-227 PVLELVELLGSQRAG
+227 PVLELLGSQRAG
-242 AATSI
+242 AAANI
-247 PGADPLRQLAEADSL
+247 PGVDPLRQRAEADSL

-277 LRSIVSD
+277 LRSIVAD
-284 DQPFHRIAVIY
+284 DKPFHRIAVIY

-305 RQEFDFAG
+305 RQEFDFAE

-321 RRLADT
+321 HRLADT
-327 PSGRLLQ
+327 PAGRLLQ
-334 GLADLAAEL
+334 GLTDLAEEL

-373 DDAPHSVTA
+373 DDAPRSITA

-395 ASGTI
+395 TSGTI
-400 ENWRG
+400 EHWKG

-414 EPQAEAVHGDGD
+414 EPQAEAVHGDD
-426 DGDNPYLRRLRRQVA
+426 DDNPFMRRLRREVA
-441 EFLEFVERL
+441 ELREFVERL
-450 ATALSSL
+450 AAALSNL
-457 STASDAKWR
+457 STASDREWSSA
-466 STSKGL
+466 SQGL
-472 KTLLATYRWVVA
+472 ETLLATYRWVVA
-484 GETEEDLRRIDELV
+484 GESEEDLRRIDELV
-498 VGLSG
+498 SSLSS

-513 EALREAVREGLQSP
+513 EALREAIREGLQSS

-532 RRVGSGVYLGPP
+532 RQVGRGVYLGPP
-544 TGIAGADYDAVYILG
+544 TGIAGADYDVVYILG
-559 MVERQFPPRPRRSP
+559 MVERQFPPRPRRNP
-573 WLEQNQ
+573 WLAQNQ

-602 AVLSFPSATAER
+602 AVLSWPSATAER

-628 RRHEHSGAT
+628 RRHEQSGAT

-661 EANLRGLAGSAGE
+661 EACLRGLSGSAGE
-674 PADVNDYNLM
+674 PADAADYNLM
-684 HLVDGARDALR
+684 YLVDGARDALR
-695 HHPALASDP
+695 RHPAIASNP

-718 SALSSWD
+718 SALSPWD

-731 IPRIAAIGTREY
+731 IPGVVAIGTREY

-805 LLELAEEEFAIAER
+805 LLKLAEEEFVIAER

-841 SFATQEAQ
+841 SFASQEAQ
-849 WLAGVVSE
+849 WLAGVVTE
-857 AGAEAGFG
+857 AGAEEGFG
-865 PGTDIGEVSVS
+865 PGTAIGEVSVS

-891 IDVVGDEVRVRDFK
+891 IDVVGKEVRVRDFK

-922 RTLANG
+922 RTVTNG
-928 RALQLPV
+928 RALQLPI

-941 RKYPDDAVDI
+941 RKYPNDAVDI
-951 SASYCFPLADNNT
+951 AASYCFPLAENNT
-964 HGVAPYTQTDQEEF
+964 HGVAPYTEANQKEF
-978 SATLVAIVG
+978 SATLVAIVD

-1020 PVRRRQVWERKGLSD
+1020 PTRRRQVWERKGLSD
-1035 GDTVQPFNSLGGNAA
+1035 ADTVQPFNSLGGNAA

>member
-1 MTQPDPHITIVPIG
+1 MTPSDSYITTVPIG

-30 ASDPFARVVVITDHR
+30 ASDPFARGGGHHGPPRRGPVGAAPVGS
-45 DVAQS
+45 A
-50 VRHRLGAS
+50 RHGERHGADRAAF
-58 GTVNVT
+58 GQRAV
-64 VQTGRHLAKELS
+64 
-76 DPVGRQLPRLLESQA
+76 DPAGRQLPRLLEAQA
-91 VRHAAEA
+91 VRHVAEA
-98 DANWMGFDAAGCRRF
+98 DANRMGFDAAGCRRF

-131 DEAATGEPDD
+131 DAAETGEPDD
-141 MSRLAERLYGDY
+141 MSHLAERLYGDY
-153 RSEVGARGYYL
+153 RTEVGARGYYL
-164 PSELPHMAVAAL
+164 PSELPHIAVAAL
-176 TDRWGKGREPA
+176 NDHWGKGREPA
-187 VIYYLPRRLSVGD
+187 VIYYLPRRLSIGD

-215 IAGLVGDEVADS
+215 IAGLVGDEGADS
-227 PVLELVELLGSQRAG
+227 PVLELMELLGSQRAG
-242 AATSI
+242 GAARI

-277 LRSIVSD
+277 LRSIVAD
-284 DQPFHRIAVIY
+284 DKPFHRIAVIY

-305 RQEFDFAG
+305 RQEFDFG
-313 IPYSGVDH
+313 KIPYSGVDY

-327 PSGRLLQ
+327 PAGRLLQ
-334 GLADLAAEL
+334 GLADLAVEL

-363 VRWPREPRAG
+363 VRWPRDPRAG
-373 DDAPHSVTA
+373 DDAPRSMTT

-389 LARNAR
+389 LAQNAR
-395 ASGTI
+395 ANGTV

-414 EPQAEAVHGDGD
+414 EPQAEVVHGDD
-426 DGDNPYLRRLRRQVA
+426 DDNPFMRRLRRQVA
-441 EFLEFVERL
+441 ELREFVERL
-450 ATALSSL
+450 AAALSNL
-457 STASDAKWR
+457 GAASAGEW
-466 STSKGL
+466 SSASQWL
-472 KTLLATYRWVVA
+472 EALLATYRWVVA
-484 GETEEDLRRIDELV
+484 GESEEDLRRIDELV
-498 VGLSG
+498 VGLSS

-544 TGIAGADYDAVYILG
+544 TGIAGADYDVVYILG
-559 MVERQFPPRPRRSP
+559 MVERQFPPRPRRNP
-573 WLEQNQ
+573 WLAQNQ

-586 ALERYDF
+586 GLERYDF
-593 MAAVAAAKE
+593 MAAVASAKE
-602 AVLSFPSATAER
+602 AVLSWPSATAER

-628 RRHEHSGAT
+628 RRHEQSGAT
-637 GRLTYENLVDNA
+637 DRLTYENLVDNA

-661 EANLRGLAGSAGE
+661 EASLRGLAGSAGGE
-674 PADVNDYNLM
+674 PADAADYNLM
-684 HLVDGARDALR
+684 HLVDRARDALR

-704 RMTAALDARDARNG
+704 RMIAALDARDARNG
-718 SALSSWD
+718 SALSPWD

-758 KFFLSRVLRLSALP
+758 KFFLSRVLRLSGLP

-798 RRQTDAD
+798 DKQTDAD
-805 LLELAEEEFAIAER
+805 LLELAEEEFVIAER

-827 LWDLAKEDIRARLR
+827 LWDLAKEDIRGRLR
-841 SFATQEAQ
+841 SFATQEAE
-849 WLAGVVSE
+849 WLAGVATE
-857 AGAEAGFG
+857 AGAEEGFG
-865 PGTDIGEVSVS
+865 PGTDIGEVSVD
-876 VDGLGEVWF
+876 VDVLGEVWF

-891 IDVVGDEVRVRDFK
+891 IDMMGDEARVRDFK

-951 SASYCFPLADNNT
+951 RASYCFPLADNNT
-964 HGVAPYTQTDQEEF
+964 HGVAPYTEANQKEF
-978 SATLVAIVG
+978 SATLVAIVD

>member
-1 MTQPDPHITIVPIG
+1 MTQSDSYITIVPMG

-76 DPVGRQLPRLLESQA
+76 DPLGRQLPRLLETQA
-91 VRHAAEA
+91 VRHVAEA
-98 DANWMGFDAAGCRRF
+98 DAKRMGFDAAGCRRF

-126 RPDVA
+126 RADVA
-131 DEAATGEPDD
+131 AEAATGEPDD

-153 RSEVGARGYYL
+153 RTEVGAKGFYL

-176 TDRWGKGREPA
+176 NDHWGKGREPA

-200 VELARALLERGKCRV
+200 TELARALLARGKCRV
-215 IAGLVGDEVADS
+215 IAGLVGDRDADS
-227 PVLELVELLGSQRAG
+227 AVRELLELLGGQE
-242 AATSI
+242 AASANL
-247 PGADPLRQLAEADSL
+247 PDVDPLRQRAEADSL
-262 SIVVAPDPE
+262 FIVVAPDPE

-277 LRSIVSD
+277 LRSIVAD
-284 DQPFHRIAVIY
+284 DKPFHRTAVIY
-295 RQDNPYASLL
+295 RQDNPYSSLL
-305 RQEFDFAG
+305 RQELDFAG

-327 PSGRLLQ
+327 PAGRLLQ
-334 GLADLAAEL
+334 GLTDLAAEL

-373 DDAPHSVTA
+373 DDAPRSMTA

-395 ASGTI
+395 ASGTV

-414 EPQAEAVHGDGD
+414 GPQAEAVHGDD
-426 DGDNPYLRRLRRQVA
+426 DDNPFMRRLRRQVA
-441 EFLEFVERL
+441 ELREFVERL
-450 ATALSSL
+450 AIALSNL
-457 STASDAKWR
+457 RTASNVGWDSA
-466 STSKGL
+466 SQGL
-472 KTLLATYRWVVA
+472 ETLLVTYRWVLG
-484 GETEEDLRRIDELV
+484 GESEEDLRRVNELV
-498 VGLSG
+498 GGLGS

-532 RRVGSGVYLGPP
+532 RQVGSGVYVGPP
-544 TGIAGADYDAVYILG
+544 TGIAGADYDVVYILG
-559 MVERQFPPRPRRSP
+559 MVERQFPPRPRRNP
-573 WLEQNQ
+573 WLAQNQ

-602 AVLSFPSATAER
+602 AVLSWPSATAER
-614 NAAYPSRWLIEAAN
+614 SVAYPSRWLIEAAN
-628 RRHEHSGAT
+628 RRHEQSGAT

-649 DAKPWLTYIRSR
+649 DVKPWLTYVRSR
-661 EANLRGLAGSAGE
+661 EANLRGLSGSASE
-674 PADVNDYNLM
+674 PADAADYNLM
-684 HLVDGARDALR
+684 HLVAGARDALR
-695 HHPALASDP
+695 RHPAIASNP
-704 RMTAALDARDARNG
+704 RMTAALDARDARDG
-718 SALSSWD
+718 SALSPWD

-731 IPRIAAIGTREY
+731 IPGVAAIGTREY

-772 GEEEED
+772 GEEEEE

-798 RRQTDAD
+798 RKQTDAD
-805 LLELAEEEFAIAER
+805 LLELAEEEFVIAEQ

-827 LWDLAKEDIRARLR
+827 LWDLAKEDIRASLR
-841 SFATQEAQ
+841 SFATREAE
-849 WLAGVVSE
+849 WLAGVVTE
-857 AGAEAGFG
+857 AGAEEGFG
-865 PGTDIGEVSVS
+865 PETDIGEVSVT
-876 VDGLGEVWF
+876 VDDLGEVWF

-922 RTLANG
+922 RTLTNG

-941 RKYPDDAVDI
+941 RKYPDNAVDVR
-951 SASYCFPLADNNT
+951 ASYCFPLAENNT
-964 HGVAPYTQTDQEEF
+964 HGVAPYTEANQKEF
-978 SATLVAIVG
+978 SATLVAIVD
-987 GARRGIFPATPETAG
+987 GARRGIFPATPETTG

-1035 GDTVQPFNSLGGNAA
+1035 GDTVLPFNSLGGNAA
-1050 IGADDDED
+1050 IGANDNED

>member
-1 MTQPDPHITIVPIG
+1 
-15 PAALSSLVQAVADAQ
+15 
-30 ASDPFARVVVITDHR
+30 
-45 DVAQS
+45 
-50 VRHRLGAS
+50 
-58 GTVNVT
+58 
-64 VQTGRHLAKELS
+64 
-76 DPVGRQLPRLLESQA
+76 
-91 VRHAAEA
+91 
-98 DANWMGFDAAGCRRF
+98 
-113 YRSLATAFREMAE
+113 
-126 RPDVA
+126 
-131 DEAATGEPDD
+131 
-141 MSRLAERLYGDY
+141 
-153 RSEVGARGYYL
+153 
-164 PSELPHMAVAAL
+164 
-176 TDRWGKGREPA
+176 
-187 VIYYLPRRLSVGD
+187 
-200 VELARALLERGKCRV
+200 
-215 IAGLVGDEVADS
+215 
-227 PVLELVELLGSQRAG
+227 
-242 AATSI
+242 
-247 PGADPLRQLAEADSL
+247 
-262 SIVVAPDPE
+262 
-271 EEVRSV
+271 
-277 LRSIVSD
+277 
-284 DQPFHRIAVIY
+284 
-295 RQDNPYASLL
+295 
-305 RQEFDFAG
+305 
-313 IPYSGVDH
+313 
-321 RRLADT
+321 
-327 PSGRLLQ
+327 
-334 GLADLAAEL
+334 
-343 NGPGGTIDRER
+343 
-354 LIEWFTSTP
+354 
-363 VRWPREPRAG
+363 
-373 DDAPHSVTA
+373 
-382 PAAAWAN
+382 
-389 LARNAR
+389 
-395 ASGTI
+395 
-400 ENWRG
+400 
-405 RLSAYLAQM
+405 M
-414 EPQAEAVHGDGD
+414 EPQAEAVQGD
-426 DGDNPYLRRLRRQVA
+426 DDDNPFMRRLRRQVA
-441 EFLEFVERL
+441 ELLEFVERL
-450 ATALSSL
+450 AAALSNL
-457 STASDAKWR
+457 STASDGEWDSASQR
-466 STSKGL
+466 LGELS
-472 KTLLATYRWVVA
+472 ATYRWVVA

-503 LSEWGIDYST
+503 LSEWGIDYSA

-532 RRVGSGVYLGPP
+532 RRVGSGVYVGPP
-544 TGIAGADYDAVYILG
+544 TGIAGADYDVVYILG
-559 MVERQFPPRPRRSP
+559 MVERQFPPRPRRNP
-573 WLEQNQ
+573 WLAQNQ

-628 RRHEHSGAT
+628 RRHEQSGAT

-661 EANLRGLAGSAGE
+661 EASLRGLAGSAGE
-674 PADVNDYNLM
+674 PADAADYNLM

-695 HHPALASDP
+695 HHPAIASNP

-718 SALSSWD
+718 IALSPWD

-731 IPRIAAIGTREY
+731 IPVVAAIGTREY

-805 LLELAEEEFAIAER
+805 LMELAEEEFVIAEQ

-827 LWDLAKEDIRARLR
+827 LWDLAKEDIRARLQ
-841 SFATQEAQ
+841 SFAGREAE

-951 SASYCFPLADNNT
+951 TASYCFPLADNNT
-964 HGVAPYTQTDQEEF
+964 HGVASYTEADQKNSAPRWSRSWAAPGAAYSRPRRRPLGTATRNGATARTANSIACVPSAAGRSGSARGSATAIPSNHSTPWAATPRSVPMTTKTDDQTTLYSIVNDLGANLMIEAGAGTGKTYALVSRVVALVMAGVRMQHIVAITFTEAAAAELSERIRSRMEQLLDDDHPDNAHDLLAQELTDQARGRIRRAVGELDQAAVQTIHSFAAQLLRDRPLPANLPPGWTPMDAVESAQRFEEQW
-978 SATLVAIVG
+978 
-987 GARRGIFPATPETAG
+987 
-1002 DSDQERGN
+1002 DQWMDRA
-1010 CTYCEFNRLC
+1010 
-1020 PVRRRQVWERKGLSD
+1020 
-1035 GDTVQPFNSLGGNAA
+1035 LGE
-1050 IGADDDED
+1050 GADANVELTARSGTWLALMPELRHGTKSPRLLTGITTGWPWQAVSRKSTCPLLQRRPCGNWKRCAHSA

>member
-1 MTQPDPHITIVPIG
+1 MTQSDSYITIVPMG

-76 DPVGRQLPRLLESQA
+76 NPLDRQLPRLLETQA
-91 VRHAAEA
+91 VRHVAEA
-98 DANWMGFDAAGCRRF
+98 DAKRMGFDAAGCRRF

-153 RSEVGARGYYL
+153 RAEVGARGYYL

-176 TDRWGKGREPA
+176 NDHWGKGREPA

-200 VELARALLERGKCRV
+200 VELARALLARGKCRV
-215 IAGLVGDEVADS
+215 IAGLVGDEGADS
-227 PVLELVELLGSQRAG
+227 PVLELLGSQRSG
-242 AATSI
+242 AAANI
-247 PGADPLRQLAEADSL
+247 PGVDPLRQRAEADSL

-277 LRSIVSD
+277 LRSIVAD
-284 DQPFHRIAVIY
+284 DKPFHRIAVIY

-305 RQEFDFAG
+305 RQEFDFAE

-327 PSGRLLQ
+327 PAGRLLQ
-334 GLADLAAEL
+334 GLTDLAEEL

-373 DDAPHSVTA
+373 DDAPRSITA
-382 PAAAWAN
+382 PAASWAN

-400 ENWRG
+400 EHWKG

-414 EPQAEAVHGDGD
+414 EPQAEAVHGDD
-426 DGDNPYLRRLRRQVA
+426 DDNPFMRRLRREVA
-441 EFLEFVERL
+441 ELREFVERL
-450 ATALSSL
+450 AAALSNL
-457 STASDAKWR
+457 STASDREWSSA
-466 STSKGL
+466 SQGL
-472 KTLLATYRWVVA
+472 ETLLATYRWVVA
-484 GETEEDLRRIDELV
+484 GESEEDLRRIDELV
-498 VGLSG
+498 GGLSS

-527 VSERG
+527 VSKQG
-532 RRVGSGVYLGPP
+532 RQVGSGVYVGPP
-544 TGIAGADYDAVYILG
+544 TGIAGADYDVVYILG
-559 MVERQFPPRPRRSP
+559 MVERQFPPRPRRNP
-573 WLEQNQ
+573 WLAQNQ

-586 ALERYDF
+586 SLERYDF

-602 AVLSFPSATAER
+602 AVLSWPSATAER
-614 NAAYPSRWLIEAAN
+614 SAAYPSRWLIEAAN
-628 RRHEHSGAT
+628 RRHEQPGAT

-661 EANLRGLAGSAGE
+661 EASLRGLSGSAGE
-674 PADVNDYNLM
+674 PADAADYNLM
-684 HLVDGARDALR
+684 HLVAAARDALR
-695 HHPALASDP
+695 HHPSLASNP

-718 SALSSWD
+718 NALSPWD

-731 IPRIAAIGTREY
+731 IPGVATLGTREY

-805 LLELAEEEFAIAER
+805 LLELAEEEFVIAEG

-827 LWDLAKEDIRARLR
+827 LWDLAKDDIRASLR
-841 SFATQEAQ
+841 SFATREAE
-849 WLAGVVSE
+849 WLTGVVTE

-922 RTLANG
+922 RTVTNG
-928 RALQLPV
+928 RALQLPI

-941 RKYPDDAVDI
+941 RKYPNDAVDI
-951 SASYCFPLADNNT
+951 AASYCFPLAENNT
-964 HGVAPYTQTDQEEF
+964 HGVAPYTEANQKEF
-978 SATLVAIVG
+978 SATLVAIVD

-1020 PVRRRQVWERKGLSD
+1020 PVRRRQIWERKGLSD
-1035 GDTVQPFNSLGGNAA
+1035 SDTVLPFNSLGGNAA
-1050 IGADDDED
+1050 IGAHDNED

>member
-1 MTQPDPHITIVPIG
+1 MTQNDAPITVVSTG
-15 PAALSSLVQAVADAQ
+15 PVALSALAQAVDRAQ
-30 ASDPFARVVVITDHR
+30 AADRFARVVVITDHH
-45 DVAQS
+45 DVARS
-50 VRHRLGAS
+50 VRHRLGMQ
-58 GTVNVT
+58 GMINVT
-64 VQTGRHLAKELS
+64 VQTGRRLAAELAR
-76 DPVGRQLPRLLESQA
+76 PTAQPLTRLLESQA
-91 VRHAAEA
+91 VRRVAETTA
-98 DANWMGFDAAGCRRF
+98 DGLQLEPAGRHRL
-113 YRSLATAFREMAE
+113 YRSLAAAFREMQDRPNSQEVVGNVVPDEMNRTAE
-126 RPDVA
+126 A
-131 DEAATGEPDD
+131 
-141 MSRLAERLYGDY
+141 LYDTFL
-153 RSEVGARGYYL
+153 RQVRERGYF
-164 PSELPHMAVAAL
+164 PPAELPQLAVAAL
-176 TDRWGKGREPA
+176 ADQWPMGREPA
-187 VIYYLPRRLSVGD
+187 VIYYLPRRMSAGD
-200 VELARALLERGKCRV
+200 VQLAQGLLDRGKCQV
-215 IAGLVGDEVADS
+215 IAGFTGDEDADS
-227 PVLELVELLGSQRAG
+227 PARELLGKLG
-242 AATSI
+242 
-247 PGADPLRQLAEADSL
+247 QLPVSEADGTSSASPL
-262 SIVVAPDPE
+262 EQKAAADTLTIVATPDPE
-271 EEVRSV
+271 EEVRTV
-277 LRSIVSD
+277 IRRIVSSAE
-284 DQPFHRIAVIY
+284 PFHRTAIVY

-305 RQEFDFAG
+305 RQELDFANV
-313 IPYSGVDH
+313 PYSGVDY

-327 PSGRLLQ
+327 PAGRMLQ
-334 GLADLAAEL
+334 GLIDLAAEL
-343 NGPGGTIDRER
+343 DGPEGTIDRER

-363 VRWPREPRAG
+363 VRWPRGPSAG
-373 DDAPHSVTA
+373 DDAPRSMTA

-395 ASGTI
+395 AGGTV
-400 ENWRG
+400 ETWRG

-414 EPQAEAVHGDGD
+414 ETQAEAVHGDD
-426 DGDNPYLRRLRRQVA
+426 DDNPFMRRLRRQVA
-441 EFLEFVERL
+441 DLREFVERL
-450 ATALSSL
+450 AVALSNL
-457 STASDAKWR
+457 STSSAGEWSSASQR
-466 STSKGL
+466 L
-472 KTLLATYRWVVA
+472 ETLLVTYRWVVA
-484 GETEEDLRRIDELV
+484 GESEEDLRRIDELV
-498 VGLSG
+498 GSLSS

-513 EALREAVREGLQSP
+513 EALWEAIREGLQSP

-532 RRVGSGVYLGPP
+532 RQVGRGVYVGPP
-544 TGIAGADYDAVYILG
+544 TGIAGADYDVVYILG

-573 WLEQNQ
+573 WLAQNQ

-586 ALERYDF
+586 SLERYDF
-593 MAAVAAAKE
+593 MASVAAAKE
-602 AVLSFPSATAER
+602 VVLLCPSATAER
-614 NAAYPSRWLIEAAN
+614 SAAYPSRWLIEAAN
-628 RRHEHSGAT
+628 RRHEQSGAT
-637 GRLTYENLVDNA
+637 GHLTYENLVDNIA
-649 DAKPWLTYIRSR
+649 AKPWLTHIRSR
-661 EANLRGLAGSAGE
+661 EASLRELAGSASE
-674 PADVNDYNLM
+674 PADAADYNLL
-684 HLVDGARDALR
+684 HLVAGARDDLR
-695 HHPALASDP
+695 HHPAIASNP

-718 SALSSWD
+718 SVLSPWD

-731 IPRIAAIGTREY
+731 IPVVAAIGTREY

-805 LLELAEEEFAIAER
+805 LLELAEEEFVIAEG
-819 RGVTGYPL
+819 RGVTGYSL
-827 LWDLAKEDIRARLR
+827 LWDLAKEDIRARLQ
-841 SFATQEAQ
+841 SFASQEAE
-849 WLAGVVSE
+849 WLAGVVTE
-857 AGAEAGFG
+857 AEAEAGFG

-951 SASYCFPLADNNT
+951 RASYCFPLADNNT
-964 HGVAPYTQTDQEEF
+964 HGVAPYTEANQKEF
-978 SATLVAIVG
+978 SATLVAIVD

-1035 GDTVQPFNSLGGNAA
+1035 SDTVQPFNSLGGNAA

>member
-1 MTQPDPHITIVPIG
+1 MTPSDSSITIVPIG
-15 PAALSSLVQAVADAQ
+15 PGALLSLAQAVADAQ

-76 DPVGRQLPRLLESQA
+76 DPMGRQLPLLLETQA
-91 VRHAAEA
+91 VRHVAEA
-98 DANWMGFDAAGCRRF
+98 DANQMGFDAAGCRRF
-113 YRSLATAFREMAE
+113 YRSLTTAFREMAE
-126 RPDVA
+126 RPGFA
-131 DEAATGEPDD
+131 YEAATGEPDY

-153 RSEVGARGYYL
+153 RAEVSAKGYYL

-176 TDRWGKGREPA
+176 HDHWGKGREPA

-200 VELARALLERGKCRV
+200 VELARVLLERGKCRV
-215 IAGLVGDEVADS
+215 IAGLVGDESGDS
-227 PVLELVELLGSQRAG
+227 PMLELMELLGSQSAG
-242 AATSI
+242 AAAST
-247 PGADPLRQLAEADSL
+247 PGADPLRQRADAGPL
-262 SIVVAPDPE
+262 SIVAAPDPE

-277 LRSIVSD
+277 LRSIVAD
-284 DQPFHRIAVIY
+284 DKPFHRIAVIY

-305 RQEFDFAG
+305 RQELDFAG
-313 IPYSGVDH
+313 IPYSGVDY

-327 PSGRLLQ
+327 PAGRLLQ
-334 GLADLAAEL
+334 GLTDLAAEL
-343 NGPGGTIDRER
+343 NGPGGTIDQER

-363 VRWPREPRAG
+363 VLWPREPRAG
-373 DDAPHSVTA
+373 DDAPRSMTA

-414 EPQAEAVHGDGD
+414 EPQAEAVNGD
-426 DGDNPYLRRLRRQVA
+426 DDETPYLRSLRRQVA
-441 EFLEFVERL
+441 ELLEFVERL
-450 ATALSSL
+450 AAALSNL
-457 STASDAKWR
+457 STASDGEWSSASQR
-466 STSKGL
+466 L
-472 KTLLATYRWVVA
+472 EALLVTYRWVVA
-484 GETEEDLRRIDELV
+484 GELEEDLRRIDELV
-498 VGLSG
+498 EGLSS
-503 LSEWGIDYST
+503 LSEWGVDYST
-513 EALREAVREGLQSP
+513 ESLREAVREGLQSP

-532 RRVGSGVYLGPP
+532 RQVGRGVYLGPP
-544 TGIAGADYDAVYILG
+544 TGIAGADYDVVYILG
-559 MVERQFPPRPRRSP
+559 MVERQFPPRPRRNP
-573 WLEQNQ
+573 WLAQNQ
-579 PELDRVA
+579 PELDRVSS
-586 ALERYDF
+586 LERYDF
-593 MAAVAAAKE
+593 MAAMAAAKE
-602 AVLSFPSATAER
+602 VVLSWPSATAER
-614 NAAYPSRWLIEAAN
+614 NAAYPSRWLIEAVN
-628 RRHEHSGAT
+628 RLHEHSGAT

-661 EANLRGLAGSAGE
+661 EASLRGLAGSAGE
-674 PADVNDYNLM
+674 PADADDYNLM
-684 HLVDGARDALR
+684 HLVAEAKDAIR
-695 HHPALASDP
+695 HHPAIRSNP

-718 SALSSWD
+718 AVLSPWD

-731 IPRIAAIGTREY
+731 IPAVAAIGSREY

-758 KFFLSRVLRLSALP
+758 KFFLSRVLRLSVLP

-805 LLELAEEEFAIAER
+805 LLQLAEEEFVISEQ

-827 LWDLAKEDIRARLR
+827 LWDLAKEDIRGRLR
-841 SFATQEAQ
+841 SFATQEAE
-849 WLAGVVSE
+849 WLADVVSE
-857 AGAEAGFG
+857 AGAEEGFG

-941 RKYPDDAVDI
+941 RKYPDDALDI
-951 SASYCFPLADNNT
+951 KASYCFPLADDNT
-964 HGVAPYTQTDQEEF
+964 HGVASYTEANQEEF
-978 SATLVAIVG
+978 SATLVAIVD

-1002 DSDQERGN
+1002 DNDQERGN

-1035 GDTVQPFNSLGGNAA
+1035 ADTVQPFNSLGGNAA